1 MLKAVIFD
9 MDGGVIDGETIHFE
23 ANKKVLADMG
33 KELGY
38 DYYRQFIGGTLTG
51 MWEVMQKDGMVASD
65 LTIDELNG
73 LSYAATNALL
83 EANGGYPPVK
93 GACEL
98 VKELRKSDMKMAI
111 ASSSMYERIERTAK
125 SLGVDDCFD
134 VYVSGEQLKRPKPA
148 PDIFIKAA
156 ELLGVSPSECIVI
169 EDSGNGVN
177 AAKAAGM
184 ACVGYINPGSGD
196 QDLSA
201 ADYLVESLE
210 GLETSFF
217 NMVHAHCNGEP

>member
-1 MLKAVIFD
+1 
-9 MDGGVIDGETIHFE
+9 
-23 ANKKVLADMG
+23 
-33 KELGY
+33 
-38 DYYRQFIGGTLTG
+38 
-51 MWEVMQKDGMVASD
+51 
-65 LTIDELNG
+65 
-73 LSYAATNALL
+73 
-83 EANGGYPPVK
+83 
-93 GACEL
+93 
-98 VKELRKSDMKMAI
+98 MKMAV